1 MRTKILGYLFNL
13 FFPRTCCCCDA
24 MLVQSENQ
32 ICTHCFFKLPLTN
45 FINLNS
51 NNVEKLFWG
60 KAQIEA
66 ATALLYFVKK
76 ENVQKILHQIKYKN
90 NIKLAHLM
98 GNQMGI
104 ELKNSDR
111 FQDIDVIIPV
121 PLHWKKKRKRGY
133 NQSEEIA
140 KGIALHFDKPI
151 NTTCLVRKKHTN
163 TQTKKDRIER
173 WENVADK
180 FTVLNRHELEGKH
193 ILLVDDVVTTGATL
207 EACALEILNI
217 PNTKISVAT
226 LAYAGK

>member
-1 MRTKILGYLFNL
+1 MFIDFLNL
-13 FFPRTCCCCDA
+13 FFPRTCRCCGSA
-24 MLVQSENQ
+24 LLSSENQ
-32 ICTHCFFKLPLTN
+32 ICIKCILHLPLTN
-45 FINLNS
+45 FVDLVDNL
-51 NNVEKLFWG
+51 VEKMFWG
-60 KAQIEA
+60 RCKIEA
-66 ATALLYFVKK
+66 ATALFYFRKK
-76 ENVQKILHQIKYKN
+76 GNIQKILHEIKYKS
-90 NIKLAHLM
+90 NIKLAHKM
-98 GNQMGI
+98 GNLLGI
-104 ELKNSDR
+104 ELKKSNR
-111 FQDIDVIIPV
+111 FADVDIIIPV
-121 PLHWKKKRKRGY
+121 PLHSKKQRKRGY

-163 TQTKKDRIER
+163 TQTKKDRMER